1 MGLSKILDKVADALV
16 PKEIAPFLGTAGTLI
31 APFAPGLGL
40 TLGQLGSAKMY
51 GGKLDPAQALAVG
64 LSYYGGGGPQ
74 RRAEGKL
81 FGQRLGEGIG
91 SFLTPTEEMYG
102 KPGQRFIE
110 GFKRGSG
117 PVTETGSLDR
127 ILGTTG
133 RTDAG
138 KAFDDYNEYVTDAK
152 AGLDSELANKNITK
166 SEYDKFLKE
175 EIETAKTVF
184 GTDERGIMVKA
195 GDFFKKGAETIMPG
209 FTSINSETGL
219 PEFNF
224 GKALT
229 TVGTATT
236 LSTLGM
242 AAEELKRAK
251 MRDKQEE
258 GKIYTEWFNSYKRVS
273 GRDYAQSPF
282 PDPVLM
288 EKYREFMMA
297 EGGRVGYNMGGGI
310 MDAAPGVPPG
320 MELDYRESGGFIPMG
335 SQEKKDDVPAVLAK
349 NEFVLTS
356 DAMTGLDKMMGGSGD
371 PRAAAKYMYQM
382 MDQLEAMA

>member
-1 MGLSKILDKVADALV
+1 MVKKLLNKVADALV

-91 SFLTPTEEMYG
+91 SFMDPSEMYG

-117 PVTETGSLDR
+117 PVTEKGLFDRVLGTSVAGTPEGQAYQDSLD
-127 ILGTTG
+127 
-133 RTDAG
+133 AYNQE
-138 KAFDDYNEYVTDAK
+138 KAN
-152 AGLDSELANKNITK
+152 LDKQFANKDITK
-166 SEYDKFLKE
+166 SEYDDLLK
-175 EIETAKTVF
+175 TASEDIV
-184 GTDERGIMVKA
+184 DERGIMVKA
-195 GDFFKKGAETIMPG
+195 GDFFKKGTETIMPG
-209 FTSINSETGL
+209 FTSINPETGL
-219 PEFNF
+219 SEFNF

-297 EGGRVGYNMGGGI
+297 QGGRVGYNMGGGI

>member
-1 MGLSKILDKVADALV
+1 MVKKLLNKVADALV

-91 SFLTPTEEMYG
+91 SFMDPSEMYG

-117 PVTETGSLDR
+117 PVTKTGPFDR

-133 RTDAG
+133 TTTEG
-138 KAFDDYNEYVTDAK
+138 KKYQESLDKYNQEK
-152 AGLDSELANKNITK
+152 ANLDQQFANKDITK
-166 SEYDKFLKE
+166 SEYDDLLK
-175 EIETAKTVF
+175 TASEDIV
-184 GTDERGIMVKA
+184 DERGIMVKA
-195 GDFFKKGAETIMPG
+195 GDFFKKGTETIMPG
-209 FTSINSETGL
+209 FTSINPETGL
-219 PEFNF
+219 SEFNF

-297 EGGRVGYNMGGGI
+297 QGGRVGYNMGGGI